1 MSQRHSIFRTRCTIQ
16 KKVYHVIIDSG
27 SCENIVSK
35 ALVKALNLTTEDHP
49 RPYKIGWIKKG
60 SEMQVNKVCKIPLSI
75 GKFYQD
81 EVVCDVVDMD
91 ACHVLLGQPWQFD
104 VDPIYRGKEN
114 SYAF

>member
-1 MSQRHSIFRTRCTIQ
+1 
-16 KKVYHVIIDSG
+16 
-27 SCENIVSK
+27 
-35 ALVKALNLTTEDHP
+35 
-49 RPYKIGWIKKG
+49 
-60 SEMQVNKVCKIPLSI
+60 MQVDKVCKIPLSI